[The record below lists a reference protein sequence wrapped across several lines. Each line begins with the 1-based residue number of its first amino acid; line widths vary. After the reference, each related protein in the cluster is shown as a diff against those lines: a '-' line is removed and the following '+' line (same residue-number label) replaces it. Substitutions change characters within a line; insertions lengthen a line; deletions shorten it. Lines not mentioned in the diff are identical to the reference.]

1 MSYSSRSASTKKKVT
16 PEKNQAILKALLKDP
31 GNKYCAD
38 CKTGQHPRWASW
50 SLGIFICIRCSGI
63 HRSLGTH
70 ISKVRSVDLDTW
82 NDDQLAPLI
91 NWGNQRANL
100 YWEAKLPDNYVPED
114 GKIASFIR
122 TKYDLKRWV
131 ASPNLPDPSTLG
143 AGTSLPAPS
152 TRQQASVATNTT
164 SRTSNRTLAKPPAAT
179 SLIPDLLGDD
189 SPSMAPAVTATNQG
203 ANIVQPLARHAQ
215 SAAPVQ
221 HTGKSKEVSGAAG
234 GVKQD
239 SLLFGLDFGASGG
252 GISSNGGVN
261 KEQSTSAASVPAPVP
276 APAASSRPDLKKSI
290 LSLYSSSNNS
300 AFSQRAP
307 QTQVPSASSFD
318 LSSATSSLSLGP
330 STPGLTSSRQS
341 SVTSPNNSNFGLF
354 DSLVSGDRSA
364 TNTPSSNA
372 SNWSTQTIPS
382 QSVRSSVAAT
392 PASRVDMNNSSNFFS
407 TPNATATT
415 SNLATESS
423 TQDDEEWSFSSA
435 PPASVSTVK
444 PIPAEEDLFVN
455 VWK

>member
-1 MSYSSRSASTKKKVT
+1 MSYSSRSAPAKKKVT

-91 NWGNQRANL
+91 NWGNQRANV

-131 ASPNLPDPSTLG
+131 ASPNIPDPSTLG
-143 AGTSLPAPS
+143 AGTTVPVPAPQQQTNAS
-152 TRQQASVATNTT
+152 TSTT
-164 SRTSNRTLAKPPAAT
+164 ARAPTRGLSKPPAAT

-203 ANIVQPLARHAQ
+203 VNVVQPQARPAQ
-215 SAAPVQ
+215 VAASVREPSKPKEMPSADSAA
-221 HTGKSKEVSGAAG
+221 
-234 GVKQD
+234 KQD
-239 SLLFGLDFGASGG
+239 SLLFGLDFGT
-252 GISSNGGVN
+252 SSN
-261 KEQSTSAASVPAPVP
+261 STPLNSGASKSQPQPTATTAAPAPT
-276 APAASSRPDLKKSI
+276 PAASSRPDLKKSI

-300 AFSQRAP
+300 AFFQRAP
-307 QTQVPSASSFD
+307 QTQVSSTASFD
-318 LSSATSSLSLGP
+318 LSSATSSLSLG
-330 STPGLTSSRQS
+330 SNMSGITSPRQG
-341 SVTSPNNSNFGLF
+341 SVTSPQTPNFGLF

-372 SNWSTQTIPS
+372 SNWSTQTIPP
-382 QSVRSSVAAT
+382 QSARSSVAPT
-392 PASRVDMNNSSNFFS
+392 PSRVDMNNSSNFFS
-407 TPNATATT
+407 TTNAT
-415 SNLATESS
+415 SNTNTLPVGSS
-423 TQDDEEWSFSSA
+423 TNGEEDWSFSSA
-435 PPASVSTVK
+435 PPASVNTVK
-444 PIPAEEDLFVN
+444 AIPPEEDLFVN